1 MKDTLTD
8 FKNGLLFNAIHKEER
23 SDAFRD
29 KLDEAKRIYKYLKS
43 EPYQGDSSFKVYMA
57 IVYKIIYTKN
67 LISLCNELQSNGV
80 ELQNLVKVSDTYYQD
95 IFKSRISDA
104 NKALRSLRPYVLE
117 NCKNMKPEV
126 RERFISDPKTGK
138 YFKTWFKATTSAI

>member
-8 FKNGLLFNAIHKEER
+8 FKNRLLYNAIHKEER

-43 EPYQGDSSFKVYMA
+43 EYYQGDSSYLVYMA
-57 IVYKIIYTKN
+57 IVHKIIYSKN
-67 LISLCNELQSNGV
+67 LIKLCNELQGNGV
-80 ELQNLVKVSDTYYQD
+80 ELQPLVKVGDTYYQD
-95 IFKSRISDA
+95 IFKSRIADA

-117 NCKNMKPEV
+117 YCKNMKPEV
-126 RERFISDPKTGK
+126 REKVIDDPKTGK
-138 YFKTWFKATTSAI
+138 YFKTWFKATTSTI